1 MATLDKEQQNQLR
14 GVLAALLLAADGPLR
29 SELLVDLLNL
39 AADDEEWP
47 FRVHPKILEDTLYAM
62 QLDYDAQ
69 RGIELVSVSGG
80 WRFRTSPN
88 YSEMVRRLWPE
99 RKVRLSK
106 AALEALAVVAY
117 RQPCTRLDVES
128 VRGVDCGGVVRSL
141 LERGL
146 IRIVGKKDEPG
157 RPLLYGT
164 TSFFLETF
172 SMDDL
177 STLPTLRALDELET
191 EDAAKR
197 AFETDPAFAKRYAA
211 AMPTSPTAKASESSA
226 DNSEG
231 NQEGNSL
238 ESDVNTTAPGEN
250 ERLTDLKPVWQENPE
265 ED

>member
-14 GVLAALLLAADGPLR
+14 GVLAALLLAADGPLK

-141 LERGL
+141 LERWVFAL
-146 IRIVGKKDEPG
+146 NACRPG
-157 RPLLYGT
+157 SWRMYDRT
-164 TSFFLETF
+164 AQTSSVRTYF
-172 SMDDL
+172 SRRTLPRRL
-177 STLPTLRALDELET
+177 STR
-191 EDAAKR
+191 R
-197 AFETDPAFAKRYAA
+197 H
-211 AMPTSPTAKASESSA
+211 SNSA
-226 DNSEG
+226 H
-231 NQEGNSL
+231 L
-238 ESDVNTTAPGEN
+238 
-250 ERLTDLKPVWQENPE
+250 
-265 ED
+265 